1 MMIQSA
7 LKIAFCIVLF
17 LLNMAFSYGQS
28 DQSLD
33 TEKAVLTFTVKT
45 DDIEELKNLDWNR
58 IEELFQGNEKGQEIS
73 LSFVYENTDDK
84 PTIRVNNFEITISNQ
99 TEDLPG
105 MIAQSKKLIDR
116 LYAWQKQYKEVGIN
130 NPEG

>member
-105 MIAQSKKLIDR
+105 MIAESKKLIDR

>member
-1 MMIQSA
+1 MIQSA